1 MRGTALWLA
10 WIGAV
15 AGIVCARA
23 CLAASAGE
31 TDPCSRPPIGSE
43 VAEPEDLRS
52 RDGVLKL
59 RLTVRNHRERDG
71 STRYCYLLGDDSQ
84 APTLRLKPGDTLVL
98 TLENQLSDLAAAT
111 PHPQGAVHD
120 HHVHDHMHDTVS
132 SRGDP
137 CTSGAMS
144 LISTN

>member
-71 STRYCYLLGDDSQ
+71 STRYCYLLGDGAQ

-98 TLENQLSDLAAAT
+98 TTGNKLRDLADAAT
-111 PHPQGAVHD
+111 PHTLHIPAHATG
-120 HHVHDHMHDTVS
+120 
-132 SRGDP
+132 G
-137 CTSGAMS
+137 
-144 LISTN
+144 